1 MHSSLQQSHVKGGV
15 RGSVQKKENNK
26 KEMSHMREDV
36 HTGKSDGS
44 INRMGP
50 DINRT
55 GLDHIRKGM

>member
-1 MHSSLQQSHVKGGV
+1 V

-26 KEMSHMREDV
+26 GEANHMREDA

-44 INRMGP
+44 INRMQL

-55 GLDHIRKGM
+55 ELDHIRKGI